1 MPTDHLSRTF
11 SALAD
16 PTRRAILTRLAH
28 GEATVNELAE
38 PFPISL
44 PAVSRHLKVLE
55 QAGLI
60 VRGREAQ
67 WRPTRMQA
75 EPLDEAV
82 AWMQDRKRTWEGRM
96 DRLGTHLRTKGD
108 RDERDG

>member
-1 MPTDHLSRTF
+1 MLD
-11 SALAD
+11 
-16 PTRRAILTRLAH
+16 RLAA
-28 GEATVNELAE
+28 EENLTVGALAE
-38 PFPISL
+38 PLAMSFAGASKH
-44 PAVSRHLKVLE
+44 VKVLE